1 MDSIYASSLICS
13 SEASLLFRRL
23 PSKGNSQG
31 NLEAKIDEAVAVEG
45 EDFKKWEELMAVKVE
60 DKHRVRGGYL
70 GSKWRKRKKM
80 RSSKGFIECL
90 ILEILRSASNKHLS
104 LRPISTY

>member
-1 MDSIYASSLICS
+1 M
-13 SEASLLFRRL
+13 FRRL
-23 PSKGNSQG
+23 PSKGDSQIRDCKMPSHSFESQREG

-45 EDFKKWEELMAVKVE
+45 EDSKKWEELMAVKVE
-60 DKHRVRGGYL
+60 DKHQVRSGYF
-70 GSKWRKRKKM
+70 GSKWRKRRKM
-80 RSSKGFIECL
+80 RSSKGFIGCL